1 MILTDY
7 KDLKQKWKN
16 STCWEDSPLKEL
28 LENNGSKNLVSFN
41 IYRKDIVDYYNRMI
55 NICIK
60 NIQNEIKKYKEKI
73 NKIKKSKNKKELQ
86 ENIGVSTFY
95 MDSIDFDTIKYFLI
109 HTYTTKIK
117 HYEQELGTDSYNR
130 SESQIF

>member
-41 IYRKDIVDYYNRMI
+41 IYRKDIIDYYNRMI

-60 NIQNEIKKYKEKI
+60 NIQNEIKKYKEK
-73 NKIKKSKNKKELQ
+73 NK
-86 ENIGVSTFY
+86 
-95 MDSIDFDTIKYFLI
+95 
-109 HTYTTKIK
+109 
-117 HYEQELGTDSYNR
+117 
-130 SESQIF
+130 